1 MYEIKEP
8 DIQIP
13 FPAQPEVKVTIRTM
27 DPLFDIGIAKIAKD
41 LSNEDAQIKLDAV
54 AAIIDKIV
62 TSIEGVS
69 VGGQAWFF
77 GCETPASRVLM
88 SKAMTYQIPA
98 PEGVE
103 DAKPGIGW
111 LYADA
116 ISAFFKSGDP
126 SQGKA

>member
-13 FPAQPEVKVTIRTM
+13 FPAAPDVKVTIRTM
-27 DPLFDIGIAKIAKD
+27 DPLFDIAIAKIAKD
-41 LSNEDAQIKLDAV
+41 LNNEDAQMKLDAA

-62 TSIEGVS
+62 TGIEGVS
-69 VGGQAWFF
+69 VSGKTWTREIGLPS
-77 GCETPASRVLM
+77 TVLM

-116 ISAFFKSGDP
+116 IAAFFKSGDP